1 MLKQTVLKFQG
12 ALGFLGFGSKEGGKD
27 GDSGNSSAT
36 GFSDDDGEEGK
47 NIYLFTGVLAP
58 RGQPVSEIHVTRYS
72 NCQIGALID
81 GFKVKSGNVRKL
93 CRVFDTKELVSR
105 ENVASYMP
113 TKIAPEEL
121 LALTLDA

>member
-12 ALGFLGFGSKEGGKD
+12 ALGLLGFGSKEGGKD

-47 NIYLFTGVLAP
+47 DIYMSTGVLIP
-58 RGQPVSEIHVTRYS
+58 QGQRVSEIYVARYS
-72 NCQIGALID
+72 TAQIGALID
-81 GFKVKSGNVRKL
+81 GYKAKRGNIRQL

-105 ENVASYMP
+105 EDAAS
-113 TKIAPEEL
+113 
-121 LALTLDA
+121 

>member
-12 ALGFLGFGSKEGGKD
+12 ALGLLGFGSKEGGKD
-27 GDSGNSSAT
+27 GDSGNSSAA

-47 NIYLFTGVLAP
+47 DISLSTGVLAP

-72 NCQIGALID
+72 TGQIGALID
-81 GFKVKSGNVRKL
+81 GYKARRGNIRQL

-105 ENVASYMP
+105 DDAAS
-113 TKIAPEEL
+113 
-121 LALTLDA
+121 